1 MTTSL
6 AQQLRGIASLDADRI
21 TSNHGAPSGKSYL
34 FPPSQA
40 AAMDMDAIYNVAL
53 SGYEELLEIDPDME
67 QFEDDLFSETSKATD
82 RMMLPKDANKDL
94 DVKLE
99 KCLRRLS
106 QWLTL
111 KSGAKCFEWLVRRF
125 R

>member
-34 FPPSQA
+34 FPPAQA
-40 AAMDMDAIYNVAL
+40 ASMDLDAIYNVAV
-53 SGYEELLEIDPDME
+53 SGYEELLEVDPGME
-67 QFEDDLFSETSKATD
+67 RFEDDFFSETSKATD
-82 RMMLPKDANKDL
+82 RMMLPKETNREL

-106 QWLTL
+106 RWLAL